1 MRRAVTAVAIVGL
14 VAAAAGCSGDG
25 DEDVAGGTT
34 PPTATDGAATDGAAV
49 DGAWASFGFDPANS
63 RYNPAEEAITPETVG
78 DLAERWHR
86 DDVAGVSGTPMVV
99 DGTVYFGDW
108 DGFVHAV
115 DPDTGEERWRTE
127 VGSPVMSSVT
137 VDDGDVYA
145 ATNDHV
151 VLLDAADGTERWRA
165 RTSDHPIAISP
176 GSPVLAGDLVV
187 QTVASGELMIG
198 GGRDYTFRGTVAAFD
213 AETGEEAWRLELTA
227 DDAESGAGVGVWST
241 PAVDDELGLLFIGTG
256 NTYEPPASRLADSLV
271 AVDVDTGEVAWST
284 QFTFPDVW
292 SASGGDGLDAD
303 VGSGPNLWEVDGRA
317 LVGAADKTG
326 VYHAL
331 DRATGEV
338 VWEAELTPGSILG
351 GVIGTSA
358 RGEGRLYVAS
368 NIGAGEGNAPTGRAE
383 VSALDER
390 DGTVLWESE
399 VDGAVYASVS
409 VVPGL
414 VFVASTSGTLH
425 AFDAEDGTE
434 LWTTTAPEQ
443 SGSAPSIVDGT
454 LYWGW
459 GFALFGAGSGNGGVY
474 AFDLAGGSPG
484 TTGEPPGEDETAG
497 GEGAEVYR
505 TSCSSCHGADGQ
517 GGVGPSL
524 AGVAERLSEDE
535 HERIVREGVPGTQM
549 IGFGESLT
557 DEEIDLVVAY
567 ERSLG

>member
-1 MRRAVTAVAIVGL
+1 VAPPP
-14 VAAAAGCSGDG
+14 AAW
-25 DEDVAGGTT
+25 T
-34 PPTATDGAATDGAAV
+34 
-49 DGAWASFGFDPANS
+49 SFGFDASNS
-63 RYNPAEEAITPETVG
+63 RFNPDERAITPRSVG
-78 DLAERWHR
+78 GLTERWHR
-86 DDVAGVSGTPMVV
+86 DDLPGVSGTPMVV
-99 DGTVYFGDW
+99 AGTVYFGDW
-108 DGFVHAV
+108 DGVVHAV
-115 DPDTGEERWRTE
+115 DAATGEERWRAE

-137 VDDGDVYA
+137 VTHQGVYA

-151 VLLDAADGTERWRA
+151 VLLDPFDGTERWRA

-176 GSPVLAGDLVV
+176 GSPVVTGELVV

-213 AETGEEAWRLELTA
+213 ALTGEEAWRLELTA

-241 PAVDDELGLLFIGTG
+241 PAVDHERGLLFIGTG

-271 AVDVDTGEVAWST
+271 AVEVATGEIAWST

-303 VGSGPNLWEVDGRA
+303 VGSGPNLWEVDGRP

-331 DRATGEV
+331 DRTTGEV

-390 DGTVLWESE
+390 DGTVLWEHE

-409 VVPGL
+409 AVPGV

-425 AFDAEDGTE
+425 ALDAAGGDE
-434 LWTTTAPEQ
+434 LWSVTAPEQ
-443 SGSAPSIVDGT
+443 SGSAPSVVDGT

-459 GFALFGAGSGNGGVY
+459 GFALFGSGSGNGGVY
-474 AFDLAGGSPG
+474 AFGLDGDEPTEDPGDGTAAG
-484 TTGEPPGEDETAG
+484 PGEDAEP
-497 GEGAEVYR
+497 GAEVYR
-505 TSCSSCHGADGQ
+505 TSCASCHGTDGR

-524 AGVAERLSEDE
+524 TGVADRLEEAE
-535 HERIVREGVPGTQM
+535 HERIVREGVPGSQM
-549 IGFGESLT
+549 IGFDDALT
-557 DEEIDLVVAY
+557 DEEIRDVVAY
-567 ERSLG
+567 ERSMR